1 MRRIM
6 SNNAIFNATVCIIGI
21 LILGIHSINLLVK
34 KEKRKDEKLL
44 QDFFLFTVLHFA
56 TYLTFIFLKLKGIGD
71 AGIIAFYTAFYIMNN
86 LEVFFLFRYA
96 HIYIELEPKK
106 AKAFSVLNVSV
117 LVVFLVLDLVNIFT
131 GIFFT
136 ASGGEYL
143 RSSTMILSQGYQ
155 FVVLASIFVL
165 SITNKKLT
173 GGEKTAFA
181 LYCVLPL
188 VAIILQNIFKG
199 YAIGYASIIIAI
211 EILFLFLNVKKNM
224 ILQQEEEKNKEA
236 QIKIMLSQI
245 QPHFVYNSLS
255 SISTLIPIDPVKA
268 QAALDNF
275 TEYLRHNIS
284 SLTETRLIS
293 FEEELKH
300 IESYV
305 ALEKMRF
312 GDRVKVVY
320 DIRTTDFY
328 VPPLCIQP
336 IVENAIKHGILK
348 KLEGGCL
355 TLRSYET
362 ADFFVVEVLDDG
374 VGFCMEEIDF
384 KGNRHFGIN
393 NIKYR
398 LEKTCGGELTV
409 LSEIDKGTQVT
420 VRLRK
425 KAN

>member
-21 LILGIHSINLLVK
+21 LILGIHVINLLVK

-131 GIFFT
+131 GVFFT

-155 FVVLASIFVL
+155 FVMLASIFVL

-173 GGEKTAFA
+173 CREKTAFA
-181 LYCVLPL
+181 LYCILPL

-211 EILFLFLNVKKNM
+211 EILFLLLNVQKNM

-245 QPHFVYNSLS
+245 QPHFIYNSLS
-255 SISTLIPIDPVKA
+255 SISTLIQLDPVKA

-305 ALEKMRF
+305 ALEIMRF

-320 DIRTTDFY
+320 DIRATDFY

-362 ADFFVVEVLDDG
+362 ADSFVVEVLDDG